1 MKPTILAFYLPQYYP
16 FPENDKWWG
25 KGFTEWTSVG
35 RAKPLFKGHYQPKV
49 PADLSYYD
57 LRLPIVREQQAE
69 LAKQYGVDGFCY
81 WHYWFGN
88 GKRLLDLVE
97 NEVVA
102 SGKPDFP
109 FCYCWAN
116 HSWASKNWNAKDSKF
131 GHQTLM
137 EQTYPGKQDYIDH
150 FNVCLPAFKD
160 SRYIKKGNKP
170 VFGVFDATD
179 IPNVPLFLSTWN
191 ELAMQNGF
199 DGIHFFCYC
208 MNVGRYEDSKNY
220 PFDEFVVDTM
230 NLAKGQESFIHQKF
244 RRLLMLLNWEQIL
257 SLTLIPY
264 QKYMDVSIDYF
275 TKHPDVTACVLP
287 NYDHSPR
294 SGKLAVILTDSTPQL
309 FGKML
314 SKIKSLY
321 EQRTTNNNV
330 LFVKA
335 WNEWGEGN
343 YLEPDLKYGR
353 GYLEQILKVFGTKR
367 LVKHEN
373 SKL

>member
-1 MKPTILAFYLPQYYP
+1 MRPTILAFYLPQYYP
-16 FPENDKWWG
+16 FKENDEWWG

-69 LAKQYGVDGFCY
+69 MAKQYGVDGFCY

-116 HSWASKNWNAKDSKF
+116 HTWASKNWNAKDSKF
-131 GHQTLM
+131 GHLTLM
-137 EQTYPGKQDYIDH
+137 EQTYPGKQDYINH
-150 FNVCLPAFKD
+150 FNTCLPAFKD
-160 SRYIKKGNKP
+160 NRYIKKGNKP

-179 IPNVPLFLSTWN
+179 IPDVPMFIDTWN
-191 ELAMQNGF
+191 KLAKQNGF
-199 DGIHFFCYC
+199 DGIYFFCYC
-208 MNVGRYEDSKNY
+208 MNVSRYEDSHKY
-220 PFDEFVVDTM
+220 SFDEFVVDPM
-230 NLAKGQESFIHQKF
+230 GLASKQNNFLYQKF
-244 RRLLMLLNWEQIL
+244 RWYMARLNLEHHL
-257 SLTLIPY
+257 SLNLIPY
-264 QKYMDVSIDYF
+264 KNYSSAAIQYF
-275 TKHPDVTACVLP
+275 SNHPNVTACVLP

-294 SGKLAVILTDSTPQL
+294 SGKLAVILTDSTPQM

-314 SKIKSLY
+314 AKIKTLY
-321 EQRTTNNNV
+321 EQRETNNSM
-330 LFVKA
+330 LFIKA

-343 YLEPDLKYGR
+343 YLEPDLKYGF
-353 GYLEQILKVFGTKR
+353 GFLNQIKRVFGVNIMDK
-367 LVKHEN
+367 K
-373 SKL
+373 